1 MKNIS
6 MQAFL
11 DRTAHA
17 RDVNTDFLQT
27 DSVTVIQFGGTTV
40 RTVLYI
46 ANIPPCQ
53 SRVSPDQTETVR
65 EEI

>member
-1 MKNIS
+1 
-6 MQAFL
+6 MQALL

-27 DSVTVIQFGGTTV
+27 DSVTVTHSILQLGGTTV
-40 RTVLYI
+40 RTVLYT
-46 ANIPPCQ
+46 ANITPWQ
-53 SRVSPDQTETVR
+53 SRVSPDQTESLR